1 MSELPSNAVPTQYAG
16 YYVTPE
22 GDVWSTKRKGVR
34 KLKRLANGGY
44 VKHHLS
50 VDGHLLNK
58 LVHTIVAEVFIEN
71 PHKLGEINHKNGNK
85 HDCSVGNLEWTTRK
99 KNMEHAANELKRWRT
114 AKYVPLAKEL
124 LEDGWT
130 YREIGA
136 VVGRS
141 AASVHKAVS
150 RVQA

>member
-1 MSELPSNAVPTQYAG
+1 MNELPDNAVPTEYAG

-22 GDVWSTKRKGVR
+22 GDVWSTKRGIR
-34 KLKRLANGGY
+34 KLKRTANKQY
-44 VKHHLS
+44 VKHGLY
-50 VDGHLLNK
+50 VEGRLINK
-58 LVHTIVAEVFIEN
+58 LVHVLVAETFIDN
-71 PHKLGEINHKNGNK
+71 PHQYPEVNHKNGNK
-85 HDCSVGNLEWTTRK
+85 HDCSVSNLEWTTRK

-141 AASVHKAVS
+141 AASVHRAVN
-150 RVQA
+150 RV